1 MYTYILN
8 SYYYS
13 SYVFK
18 CLCMYVCIYTQ
29 TPFLINITRRTII
42 IISTILTYCSMRGS
56 QLVRRKKNY
65 KHPWKHRYQH
75 DSGGSYSLSVGSN
88 SYFTPPRGSRSQR
101 ELESREREGVTLILM
116 VPQQI
121 YVGGSSCLNSYFFYI
136 KLHFFAFFIS
146 VFSFKKKA
154 IGILFHKT

>member
-1 MYTYILN
+1 MCEGVVLFWYLKLLPLATMDTYYPWFQTDYTNMYTYILN

-29 TPFLINITRRTII
+29 TPFLINITQAHNNHFNNLNFTC
-42 IISTILTYCSMRGS
+42 YCSVRGRE
-56 QLVRRKKNY
+56 LVRRKKNY

-88 SYFTPPRGSRSQR
+88 SYYSAEGLT
-101 ELESREREGVTLILM
+101 ELEGVRE
-116 VPQQI
+116 
-121 YVGGSSCLNSYFFYI
+121 
-136 KLHFFAFFIS
+136 
-146 VFSFKKKA
+146 
-154 IGILFHKT
+154 